1 MPDTSSALLSAPFQ
15 PRLTIR
21 EKASSTSTR
30 FCLALFAMVGAATVL
45 FEIGR
50 SSATSEDV
58 PAILLLV
65 VCAGVISIVGFYVQS
80 VLAGAIGRL
89 IGGSA
94 SNTSVRRALALGAIP
109 MVWAAFIG
117 AILLVLHMLTGA
129 VVLSQIASAVFAIT
143 FLWMLVTT
151 VAMLMEVQGYGLVRA
166 LATLATAGIVSG
178 LLLTVLF
185 RGFVLQPFKIPAS
198 SLMPTLLVGDHLF
211 VSKYAYGYNGFSVFL
226 DKPILSN
233 RILAS
238 KPKRGDVV
246 VFKLPKDNR
255 TDYIKRIIGMP
266 GDTIQLKQG
275 IVYIDGKAVP
285 RKRVEDFQ
293 INSSGKSR
301 SAQQYIETLPNGAS
315 YRVLDLEPQRGHF
328 DNTSPYKVPENHY
341 FVLGDNRDN
350 SSDSRAMQSIGFIP
364 LANLIGRAELI
375 YLSISPDGQSRGGRM
390 MSRIK

>member
-1 MPDTSSALLSAPFQ
+1 MPDTHTALFNAPFQ
-15 PRLTIR
+15 PRLTVR
-21 EKASSTSTR
+21 EMGSSTSTL
-30 FCLALFAMVGAATVL
+30 FCLSLFALVGLATML

-50 SSATSEDV
+50 SAATSEDM
-58 PAILLLV
+58 PAILLLISS
-65 VCAGVISIVGFYVQS
+65 AGLISIVGFYVQS
-80 VLAGAIGRL
+80 VLAGAVGRL
-89 IGGSA
+89 LGSSA
-94 SNTSVRRALALGAIP
+94 SNSSVRRALALGAIP
-109 MVWAAFIG
+109 MVWAALIG
-117 AILLVLHMLTGA
+117 LVLLVLNLLTGA
-129 VVLSQIASAVFAIT
+129 AVLSQVATAVFAIAC
-143 FLWMLVTT
+143 LWALITT
-151 VAMLMEVQGYGLVRA
+151 TAMLMEVQGYGVVRA
-166 LATLATAGIVSG
+166 LATLVSAVIIAGLV
-178 LLLTVLF
+178 LTVLF
-185 RGFVLQPFKIPAS
+185 RGLVLQPFKIPAS

-226 DKPILSN
+226 DEPLLSN
-233 RILAS
+233 RILSS

-275 IVYIDGKAVP
+275 IVYINGKAVP

-301 SAQQYIETLPNGAS
+301 SARQYIETLPNGTS

-328 DNTSPYKVPENHY
+328 DNTRPYKVPEGHY

-350 SSDSRAMQSIGFIP
+350 STDSRAMWAIGFVP
-364 LANLIGRAELI
+364 LANLIGRAEFI
-375 YLSISPDGQSRGGRM
+375 YLSVSPDGEPRGGRM